1 MKINIDKCPEIARL
15 LKIKSVP
22 TVYLI
27 HQGQA
32 VDKIEGNVSDQQL
45 KAFFDLIVKLTGGS
59 PQNK

>member
-1 MKINIDKCPEIARL
+1 M

-22 TVYLI
+22 TVYII